1 MASLT
6 SRIPRPSAARRS
18 RDRFDW
24 KELEK
29 VRRQWTGRIVL
40 KGVMSPEDA
49 KIARSAGVEGVI
61 VSNHGGRQLDGAVSP
76 IRVLP
81 SIAEV
86 AGDMTVMM
94 DSGIR
99 RGTDVLKALALGA
112 KFVFVGRPMNFAA
125 SVGGEKGVAR
135 AIGLLQ
141 GEVRRNMALL
151 GATRLEDIGPG
162 HLLRIG

>member
-1 MASLT
+1 L
-6 SRIPRPSAARRS
+6 
-18 RDRFDW
+18 D
-24 KELEK
+24 K
-29 VRRQWTGRIVL
+29 VRKRWNGRLIL
-40 KGVMSPEDA
+40 KGLMSPEDA

-81 SIAEV
+81 SIVEV

-94 DSGIR
+94 DSGVR

-125 SVGGEKGVAR
+125 SVGGEQGVAR
-135 AIGLLQ
+135 AIELLR

-151 GATRLEDIGPG
+151 GVTSIGEVG
-162 HLLRIG
+162 SGYL